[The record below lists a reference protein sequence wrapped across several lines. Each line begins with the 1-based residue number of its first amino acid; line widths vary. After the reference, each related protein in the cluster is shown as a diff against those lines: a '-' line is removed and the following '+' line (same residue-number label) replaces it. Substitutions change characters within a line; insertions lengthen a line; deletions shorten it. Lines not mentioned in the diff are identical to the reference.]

1 MISKPARQSVT
12 DFARPTVGSAAGSA
26 LPTVLLIVVVI
37 AALYFAREVLEPI
50 ALALLLSFVLAP
62 LVRLLRNWYVP
73 RALAV
78 VIGVIVAF
86 AVIFGLAALMV
97 SQVTQLATDLPRYQS
112 TLRDKIQSLRGATA
126 GTGTLERASAVLK
139 ELGKE
144 LNKPQITTAPPV
156 PLEPETI
163 PANKPIPVEVKQPD
177 PGALQ
182 TLVALITPLIHP
194 LTTTGIVII
203 FVIFILMQSQ
213 DLRNRMIRL
222 AGAGDLQRT
231 TAAFD
236 DAGQRLSRLFLTQL
250 MLNAGFGLIIGA
262 GLWGVGVPS
271 APLWGMLAMILRF
284 VPYIGALISA
294 IFPLILAAAV
304 GPDWSMVIWTAA
316 LFLIVEPITGH
327 VIEPMLTGQS
337 TGLSPVAVVTS
348 AAFWTWLWGPIG
360 LVLATPLTMCMV
372 VLGKHVHHLKFFDIL
387 LGDEPALKPEQLAYQ
402 RMLAGDPIE
411 AVEQAQ
417 KYTKDKPLLAYYEDI
432 LMEALKLA
440 QEDADRGH
448 LDEERKQRIRDVV
461 AELLDDL
468 EDHEDAP
475 KLVPDETLGAKPVI
489 EDTQPSEDTKE
500 RVSDI
505 PEDWRLK
512 KRVLCMP
519 GRDLLGEAFAL
530 IIAQLVSREGIG
542 ARAEDRDA
550 LSVSR
555 IFSLDTEDIGLV
567 CLCFIG
573 ETTSAQIHYAVRRL
587 RRKMPQAFIVLTLI
601 GNSAAFDE
609 NFMSSAGIGSIQT
622 SLRGTRDE
630 ILKMVKGGRHQPA
643 APLKIVR

>member
-1 MISKPARQSVT
+1 MSDLARSRLSPA
-12 DFARPTVGSAAGSA
+12 GGSA
-26 LPTVLLIVVVI
+26 LPTVLLVVVVI
-37 AALYFAREVLEPI
+37 AALYFAREVLVPI

-62 LVRLLRNWYVP
+62 LVRILRHWYVP

-78 VIGVIVAF
+78 VFAVIVAF
-86 AVIFGLAALMV
+86 AVIFGLGALMI
-97 SQVTQLATDLPRYQS
+97 SQVNQLATDLPRYQS

-126 GTGTLERASAVLK
+126 GTGTLERASEVLK

-144 LNKPQITTAPPV
+144 LDKPQRNTAPTVSLGPDS
-156 PLEPETI
+156 T
-163 PANKPIPVEVKQPD
+163 PANKPIPVELKQPD

-222 AGAGDLQRT
+222 AGASDLQRT
-231 TAAFD
+231 TAALD

-250 MLNAGFGLIIGA
+250 ALNAGFGVVIGA
-262 GLWGVGVPS
+262 GLWGIGVPS

-372 VLGKHVHHLKFFDIL
+372 VLGKHVDHLKFFDIL
-387 LGDEPALKPEQLAYQ
+387 LGDEPALKPEQLTYQ

-411 AVEQAQ
+411 VAEQAQ
-417 KYTKDKPLLAYYEDI
+417 KYLKEKPLLAYYQDVLI
-432 LMEALKLA
+432 EALKLA
-440 QEDADRGH
+440 QADADRGH

-461 AELLDDL
+461 AELLEDL
-468 EDHEDAP
+468 EVHEDAP
-475 KLVPDETLGAKPVI
+475 KLVPDE
-489 EDTQPSEDTKE
+489 PSEAKLPAADKLAE
-500 RVSDI
+500 DANEKVGDI
-505 PEDWRLK
+505 TDEWRLK

-530 IIAQLVSREGIG
+530 IIAQLVSRDGIG
-542 ARAEDRDA
+542 VRAEHPDA
-550 LSVSR
+550 LSISR
-555 IFSLDTEDIGLV
+555 IFSLDTEDVRIV
-567 CLCFIG
+567 CLCFVG
-573 ETTSAQIHYAVRRL
+573 KTTGAQIHYAVRRL
-587 RRKMPQAFIVLTLI
+587 RRKMPQAFILLTLI
-601 GNSAAFDE
+601 GNTTVFDE
-609 NFMSSAGIGSIQT
+609 GFRSSAGIGSIQT
-622 SLRGTRDE
+622 SLIGTRSE
-630 ILKMVKGGRHQPA
+630 ILKVVDGNREHVQT
-643 APLKIVR
+643 PLKVVG

>member
-1 MISKPARQSVT
+1 MVSNSARQST
-12 DFARPTVGSAAGSA
+12 SDFNRSSVSPTGVSA
-26 LPTVLLIVVVI
+26 LPTVLLVVVVI
-37 AALYFAREVLEPI
+37 AALYLAREVLVPI

-62 LVRLLRNWYVP
+62 LVRILRYWYVP
-73 RALAV
+73 RWL
-78 VIGVIVAF
+78 GVIVAVIVGF
-86 AVIFGLAALMV
+86 AIIFGLGALMV
-97 SQVTQLATDLPRYQS
+97 SQVNQLATDLPRYQS
-112 TLRDKIQSLRGATA
+112 TLSDKIQSLRGAAA
-126 GTGTLERASAVLK
+126 GTGTLERASEVLK
-139 ELGKE
+139 NLGKE
-144 LNKPQITTAPPV
+144 LDKPQITTAPPI
-156 PLEPETI
+156 PLGPEST
-163 PANKPIPVEVKQPD
+163 PPNKPIPVEVKQPD

-194 LTTTGIVII
+194 LTTTGIVVI

-213 DLRNRMIRL
+213 DLRNRLIRL
-222 AGAGDLQRT
+222 AGSHDLQRT
-231 TAAFD
+231 TAAMD

-250 MLNAGFGLIIGA
+250 ALNAGFGVIIGV
-262 GLWGVGVPS
+262 GLWGIGVPS

-304 GPDWSMVIWTAA
+304 GPDWSMAIWTAA

-327 VIEPMLTGQS
+327 VIEPMLAGQS

-348 AAFWTWLWGPIG
+348 AAFWTWLWGPVG

-372 VLGKHVHHLKFFDIL
+372 VLGKHVPHLKFFDIL
-387 LGDEPALKPEQLAYQ
+387 LGDEPALRPEQLTYQ

-417 KYTKDKPLLAYYEDI
+417 RYLKNEPLLAYYENI
-432 LMEALKLA
+432 LIEALKLA
-440 QEDADRGH
+440 QADADSGH
-448 LDEERKQRIRDVV
+448 LAEERRQRIRDVV

-468 EDHEDAP
+468 EEHEDALNLP
-475 KLVPDETLGAKPVI
+475 SDETSATKPI
-489 EDTQPSEDTKE
+489 EEVKQSGDSKE
-500 RVSDI
+500 RLNEI
-505 PEDWRLK
+505 PEEWRVK
-512 KRVLCMP
+512 KRVLCVP

-550 LSVSR
+550 LSISR
-555 IFSLDTEDIGLV
+555 IFSLDTEDVGLV

-587 RRKMPQAFIVLTLI
+587 RRKMPEAFIMLTLI
-601 GNSAAFDE
+601 GSSSAFDE
-609 NFMSSAGIGSIQT
+609 QFMSSAGIGSIQT
-622 SLRGTRDE
+622 SLLGTRDE
-630 ILKMVKGGRHQPA
+630 ILKVVIGGRHQPP
-643 APLKIVR
+643 PLKIV

>member
-1 MISKPARQSVT
+1 MASNPARQPLT
-12 DFARPTVGSAAGSA
+12 DFNRPAVGPVAASA
-26 LPTVLLIVVVI
+26 LPTVLLVVVVI
-37 AALYFAREVLEPI
+37 AALYLAREVLVPI

-62 LVRLLRNWYVP
+62 LVRILRTWHIP
-73 RALAV
+73 RWL
-78 VIGVIVAF
+78 GVIVAVIVGF
-86 AVIFGLAALMV
+86 AVIFGLGALMV
-97 SQVTQLATDLPRYQS
+97 SQVNQLATDLPRYQS
-112 TLRDKIQSLRGATA
+112 TLSDKIQSLRGAAT
-126 GTGTLERASAVLK
+126 GTGTLERASEVLK
-139 ELGKE
+139 NLGKE
-144 LNKPQITTAPPV
+144 LDKPQITTAPPI
-156 PLEPETI
+156 PLGPEST
-163 PANKPIPVEVKQPD
+163 PPNKPIPVEVKQPD

-194 LTTTGIVII
+194 LTTTGIVVI

-222 AGAGDLQRT
+222 VGASDLQRT
-231 TAAFD
+231 TAALD

-250 MLNAGFGLIIGA
+250 ALNAGFGLIIGA
-262 GLWGVGVPS
+262 GLWGIGVPS

-304 GPDWSMVIWTAA
+304 GPDWSMAIWTAA

-327 VIEPMLTGQS
+327 VIEPMLAGQS

-372 VLGKHVHHLKFFDIL
+372 VLGKHVPHLKFFDIL
-387 LGDEPALKPEQLAYQ
+387 LGDEPALRPEQLTYQ

-417 KYTKDKPLLAYYEDI
+417 TYLKNEPLLEYYENI
-432 LMEALKLA
+432 LIEALKLA
-440 QEDADRGH
+440 QADADSGH

-468 EDHEDAP
+468 EEHEDAR
-475 KLVPDETLGAKPVI
+475 KLASDETSGTKPLI
-489 EDTQPSEDTKE
+489 EEVKQSADPKE
-500 RVSDI
+500 RLNEI
-505 PEDWRLK
+505 PEEWRVK
-512 KRVLCMP
+512 KRVLCVP

-550 LSVSR
+550 LSISR
-555 IFSLDTEDIGLV
+555 IFSLDTEDVGLV

-587 RRKMPQAFIVLTLI
+587 RRKMPQAFIMLTLI
-601 GNSAAFDE
+601 GSSSAFDE
-609 NFMSSAGIGSIQT
+609 QFMSSAGIGSIQT
-622 SLRGTRDE
+622 SLQETRDE
-630 ILKMVKGGRHQPA
+630 ILKVVKGGRHQPPA
-643 APLKIVR
+643 LKIVR